1 MFHVLFVVIN
11 AHWHLNSTAL
21 LILNCYFIFK
31 AEVLVLFD
39 YDGQADDELTIRK
52 GDVILE
58 VKKQDGGWWEG
69 LLGSKRGVF
78 PDNFV
83 TVKWISIFS
92 YIYLIWIS
100 CI

>member
-1 MFHVLFVVIN
+1 MCDYQHSLIQLFDSSV
-11 AHWHLNSTAL
+11 
-21 LILNCYFIFK
+21 YFDLFSDFK

-83 TVKWISIFS
+83 TVWRIFMFFNP
-92 YIYLIWIS
+92 YL
-100 CI
+100 